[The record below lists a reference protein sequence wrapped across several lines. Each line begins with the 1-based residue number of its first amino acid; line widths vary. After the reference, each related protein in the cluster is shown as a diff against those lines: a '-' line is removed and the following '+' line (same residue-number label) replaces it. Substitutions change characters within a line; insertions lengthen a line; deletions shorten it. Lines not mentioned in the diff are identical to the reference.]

1 METTLQSSAAPR
13 RRTTVTPSQP
23 LFVAAPASPA
33 AAKAT
38 PALLRRAQNKK
49 LPKAAVESMAVA
61 FFEAFRTLPG
71 AVQWHVVQKIE
82 AYEDELDEA
91 QLMADMAANPQ
102 EYARENAVP
111 FEQVKAELEERD
123 RQAAADSVKKA
134 T

>member
-1 METTLQSSAAPR
+1 METTLQSSATPR
-13 RRTTVTPSQP
+13 RRTTATPSQP

-38 PALLRRAQNKK
+38 PVLLRRAQNKK
-49 LPKAAVESMAVA
+49 LPQAAVESIAIA

-71 AVQWHVVQKIE
+71 AVQWRVVQKIE

-91 QLMADMAANPQ
+91 QLMVDMAANPQ

-123 RQAAADSVKKA
+123 RRAADSVKKA